1 MPTLWDRTKI
11 CLDWLARN
19 VYCQIPHL
27 SWCGGNQ
34 QASGVEKKKDCM
46 KSYLQLI

>member
-1 MPTLWDRTKI
+1 MRQNKNMSRL
-11 CLDWLARN
+11 WLARN

-27 SWCGGNQ
+27 YRGGGNQ
-34 QASGVEKKKDCM
+34 QASGVEKKKDCI